1 MKQDTH
7 PRKTTRRVTFGSVA
21 TAIFVAI
28 GLAACGSTNN
38 ATSTTTVASGTGAS
52 STGANAASGGSQSVV
67 VSTAQNAK
75 FGTILESGGKTLY
88 TLAPSSTPCTTACL
102 KIWPSLSLPQSIT
115 KATAGSGVT
124 ASNLGT
130 VDQGGTLQ
138 VTYSGKALYFFS
150 GDTTAGQANG
160 NITDTWGKW
169 SVIVTAAPADS
180 GSSASTPTTMAPGSG
195 GAGF

>member
-1 MKQDTH
+1 MKQDTQ
-7 PRKTTRRVTFGSVA
+7 PRKTTRRVTFGSIA

-28 GLAACGSTNN
+28 GLAACGSTNT
-38 ATSTTTVASGTGAS
+38 ASTTTVASGTGAGT
-52 STGANAASGGSQSVV
+52 TGANAASGGSQSVV

-75 FGTILESGGKTLY
+75 LGTILESGGKTLY
-88 TLAPSSTPCTTACL
+88 TLAPSSTPCTAACL
-102 KIWPSLSLPQSIT
+102 KIWPALSLPQSVAT
-115 KATAGSGVT
+115 ATAGSGVT

-160 NITDTWGKW
+160 DITDTWGKW
-169 SVIVTAAPADS
+169 SAVVTAAPANS
-180 GSSASTPTTMAPGSG
+180 GSSANTPTTMAPGSG